1 MAFLWTFL
9 RVFAPAAV
17 KGSLNEDG
25 PAYQLGLR
33 KSLSVLFWNDTLIYG
48 SIIFLSARTICL
60 PFLLDSSKTVLAS
73 TVFRR
78 GIRLWFPVAT
88 AMIIVYFS
96 FTQTILTRLL
106 DFATL
111 TGNTS
116 LDTDLYL
123 LPNSLAN
130 FNAIFMTF
138 WTTHNFQLQA
148 ASFAFPSQMLWV
160 ISAVFQQSY
169 TVYMAMVTIPYTRP
183 RWRVFGAIA
192 FVLTAW
198 WVYSWAWYSI
208 SGLLVADA
216 VMNMGLTPGGSASC
230 ITISKVRIPVWI
242 IGSIFMSAG
251 FIMQFVWTAARPD
264 LQNAELM
271 YHTGIYNTGG
281 LNTSVDVKDNQI
293 RADCYLIVL
302 GFSLILETSSVLQSI
317 FRNKFLV
324 LLGRRSLSTF
334 DPYPKNKNKN
344 RKREHS
350 LTQLRRLLPH
360 PIHHH
365 LHTRRQNRHRQERW
379 RETGPLPSSSGC
391 VFHRYSDRHDISGRS
406 AVLARRD
413 SVEVVRQMA
422 VRLDQGVRCELG
434 RRKPAPFGLC
444 TALLRILFYT
454 HAYCW
459 AFPSHISFN
468 R

>member
-17 KGSLNEDG
+17 KGSNNEDG

-60 PFLLDSSKTVLAS
+60 PFLLDSSKVVLAS

-78 GIRLWFPVAT
+78 GIRLWFPVAASMIVVYYVFT
-88 AMIIVYFS
+88 PAMA
-96 FTQTILTRLL
+96 TRLL
-106 DFATL
+106 DLATM

-116 LDTDLYL
+116 LDTDIYL

-169 TVYMAMVTIPYTRP
+169 TVYITMVIIPYTRP
-183 RWRVFGAIA
+183 RWRIMGAIA
-192 FVLTAW
+192 FILTAW

-216 VMNMGLTPGGSASC
+216 VMNMGLRPGGSASRL
-230 ITISKVRIPVWI
+230 TISKVRVPLWI
-242 IGSIFMSAG
+242 VGGVLMSAG

-264 LQNAELM
+264 LQNAELL

-281 LNTSVDVKDNQI
+281 LNKGVDVTDAQI

-302 GFSLILETSSVLQSI
+302 GFFLILETSSAVQSV

-334 DPYPKNKNKN
+334 LTLAPNK
-344 RKREHS
+344 
-350 LTQLRRLLPH
+350 
-360 PIHHH
+360 
-365 LHTRRQNRHRQERW
+365 
-379 RETGPLPSSSGC
+379 
-391 VFHRYSDRHDISGRS
+391 
-406 AVLARRD
+406 RD
-413 SVEVVRQMA
+413 
-422 VRLDQGVRCELG
+422 
-434 RRKPAPFGLC
+434 
-444 TALLRILFYT
+444 T
-454 HAYCW
+454 H
-459 AFPSHISFN
+459 
-468 R
+468 

>member
-17 KGSLNEDG
+17 KGSENEDG
-25 PAYQLGLR
+25 PAYQLALR

-78 GIRLWFPVAT
+78 GIRLWFPVA
-88 AMIIVYFS
+88 ASMIVVYFVFS
-96 FTQTILTRLL
+96 QAMATNLL
-106 DFATL
+106 EFASM
-111 TGNTS
+111 TGNKS
-116 LDTDLYL
+116 LDTDIYI
-123 LPNSLAN
+123 LPSSLAN

-138 WTTHNFQLQA
+138 WISHNFQAQA

-169 TVYMAMVTIPYTRP
+169 TVYMAMVIIPYTRP
-183 RWRVFGAIA
+183 RWRIMGAAA
-192 FVLTAW
+192 FILTAW

-216 VMNMGLTPGGSASC
+216 VMNMGLRPGGSGSYLA
-230 ITISKVRIPVWI
+230 ISKVRIPLWV
-242 IGSIFMSAG
+242 IGGLLMSAG

-264 LQNAELM
+264 LQNAELL

-281 LNTSVDVKDNQI
+281 LNTSVDVTAAQI

-302 GFSLILETSSVLQSI
+302 GFFLILETSSIVQSI

-324 LLGRRSLSTF
+324 LLGRRSLSTSR
-334 DPYPKNKNKN
+334 PTHTPQQHRPKRTK
-344 RKREHS
+344 S
-350 LTQLRRLLPH
+350 SQQMLTHATGYLL
-360 PIHHH
+360 IQSTIIYT
-365 LHTRRQNRHRQERW
+365 LGVKIATNMTSDER
-379 RETGPLPSSSGC
+379 T
-391 VFHRYSDRHDISGRS
+391 HRYPAAAGVSFVATLLVTIIS
-406 AVLARRD
+406 AEILYWL
-413 SVEVVRQMA
+413 VEIPSK
-422 VRLDQGVRCELG
+422 C
-434 RRKPAPFGLC
+434 FGKWLWDWIR
-444 TALLRILFYT
+444 A
-454 HAYCW
+454 
-459 AFPSHISFN
+459 
-468 R
+468 

>member
-17 KGSLNEDG
+17 KGSNNEDG

-78 GIRLWFPVAT
+78 GIRLWFPVAASMIVVYYVFT
-88 AMIIVYFS
+88 PAMA
-96 FTQTILTRLL
+96 TRLL
-106 DFATL
+106 DLATM

-116 LDTDLYL
+116 LDTDIYL

-169 TVYMAMVTIPYTRP
+169 TVYITMVIIPYTRP
-183 RWRVFGAIA
+183 RWRIMGAIA
-192 FVLTAW
+192 FILTAW

-216 VMNMGLTPGGSASC
+216 VMNMGLRPGGPSSC
-230 ITISKVRIPVWI
+230 LTISKVRIPMWI
-242 IGSIFMSAG
+242 VGGLLMSAG
-251 FIMQFVWTAARPD
+251 FIMQFFWTAARPD
-264 LQNAELM
+264 LQNAELL

-281 LNTSVDVKDNQI
+281 LNKGVDVTEAQI

-302 GFSLILETSSVLQSI
+302 GFFLILETSSVVQSV
-317 FRNKFLV
+317 FRSKFLV
-324 LLGRRSLSTF
+324 LLGRRSLST
-334 DPYPKNKNKN
+334 
-344 RKREHS
+344 
-350 LTQLRRLLPH
+350 LLH
-360 PIHHH
+360 PSCSQQTEPPTNNFAGYFLIQSSIICT
-365 LHTRRQNRHRQERW
+365 LGVKIASNMTSDER
-379 RETGPLPSSSGC
+379 
-391 VFHRYSDRHDISGRS
+391 VHRYPAAAGVSFIATLIVTIVSAEVLYWLVEIPSKWFGRWMFDWIR
-406 AVLARRD
+406 A
-413 SVEVVRQMA
+413 
-422 VRLDQGVRCELG
+422 
-434 RRKPAPFGLC
+434 
-444 TALLRILFYT
+444 
-454 HAYCW
+454 
-459 AFPSHISFN
+459 
-468 R
+468 

>member
-33 KSLSVLFWNDTLIYG
+33 KSLSVLFWNDTLVYG

-78 GIRLWFPVAT
+78 GIRLWFPVAA
-88 AMIIVYFS
+88 AMIVVYFS

-160 ISAVFQQSY
+160 VSAVFQQSY
-169 TVYMAMVTIPYTRP
+169 TVYMAMVIIPYTRP

-216 VMNMGLTPGGSASC
+216 VMNMGLQPGGSASHFS
-230 ITISKVRIPVWI
+230 ISKLRIPVWV
-242 IGSIFMSAG
+242 IGALLISAG
-251 FIMQFVWTAARPD
+251 FTMQFVWTAARPD
-264 LQNAELM
+264 LQNAELL

-281 LNTSVDVKDNQI
+281 LNTLVDVKDNQI

-302 GFSLILETSSVLQSI
+302 GFSLILETSSVLQAV

-324 LLGRRSLSTF
+324 LLGRRSLSTLSIL
-334 DPYPKNKNKN
+334 
-344 RKREHS
+344 S
-350 LTQLRRLLPH
+350 LQVTCNHKHLL
-360 PIHHH
+360 
-365 LHTRRQNRHRQERW
+365 T
-379 RETGPLPSSSGC
+379 
-391 VFHRYSDRHDISGRS
+391 
-406 AVLARRD
+406 
-413 SVEVVRQMA
+413 
-422 VRLDQGVRCELG
+422 
-434 RRKPAPFGLC
+434 
-444 TALLRILFYT
+444 
-454 HAYCW
+454 
-459 AFPSHISFN
+459 
-468 R
+468 